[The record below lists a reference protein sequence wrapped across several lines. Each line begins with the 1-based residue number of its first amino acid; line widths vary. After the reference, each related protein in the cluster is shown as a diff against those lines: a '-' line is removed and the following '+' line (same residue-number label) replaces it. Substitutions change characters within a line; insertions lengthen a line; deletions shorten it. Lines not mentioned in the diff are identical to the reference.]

1 MIYVKYWEI
10 SKLLPWTSFMCL
22 SRSLLLVVTSWP
34 PDSLL
39 VVKLLVCWH
48 GILRSDTFLNSSR
61 WRHDMAQGRK
71 PSRAPGGS
79 RGYRPY
85 RRRSRDDRHL
95 EISVDNS
102 GLFNILVF
110 MMPYRDD
117 LSPNVRKVI
126 CVTFMLFSDSLN
138 FGFTWYYVS

>member
-1 MIYVKYWEI
+1 
-10 SKLLPWTSFMCL
+10 
-22 SRSLLLVVTSWP
+22 
-34 PDSLL
+34 
-39 VVKLLVCWH
+39 
-48 GILRSDTFLNSSR
+48 
-61 WRHDMAQGRK
+61 MAQGRK

-85 RRRSRDDRHL
+85 RRQSRDDRHL

-138 FGFTWYYVS
+138 FGFT